1 MRYGGAGVVLGG
13 GVVLHAE
20 EISASRRTSA
30 SFRAA
35 VLDLLG
41 VDIVNYRLNCLEFF
55 SFLIRDF
62 DIKFFF

>member
-1 MRYGGAGVVLGG
+1 MRYGGAGVVMGG

-20 EISASRRTSA
+20 ISSASRRTIA

-35 VLDLLG
+35 VLGLLG
-41 VDIVNYRLNCLEFF
+41 VDIINYRLNCLEFF
-55 SFLIRDF
+55 SFLIGDF